1 MRARLSRLFQRA
13 RRLLPLRWGGLLL
26 VAVAVLALTISRD
39 EADHLLEPVALIA
52 LALVTAATLLVS
64 FTTLV
69 VRRRLKGQPVG
80 VPPELTTGAEFITA
94 FRVPNVR
101 LLGLLDVDLVWVEPA
116 GFDVELVRV
125 DGTLGERIR
134 AVERGRHERLVR
146 RFTVEDVFG
155 LSSLSF
161 ELEWELALRVSPV
174 AAPVHLTLASSA
186 SSGDSYSHPSGR
198 PEGDLIEM
206 RAYAHGDSMRHVLW
220 RTYARTRRLLVRVPE
235 RAVAPQPVNVAF
247 LLAGDG
253 DEPSAGVARVFV
265 EQGLLG
271 PDFVFAADG
280 ASQPTTRVPEA
291 VEQIIDSVRARRGDG
306 PTADTVAG
314 LVQSHRMGACVV
326 FAPPVDGPWRQ
337 RLLGMAKRLSVRATV
352 IIGTD
357 AIASEPVRSSERR
370 ARWLLEDDEGVQSER
385 LSALR
390 AALEADGFGVQLIH
404 RPTGKHV

>member
-26 VAVAVLALTISRD
+26 VAVAVIALSISRD
-39 EADHLLEPVALIA
+39 ESDHLLEPVALIA
-52 LALVTAATLLVS
+52 LALVAATTLLVVIA
-64 FTTLV
+64 TVV
-69 VRRRLKGQPVG
+69 VRQRLKGRAVG
-80 VPPELTTGAEFITA
+80 VPPELTTGAEFTTA

-101 LLGLLDVDLVWVEPA
+101 LLGLLDVELQWVEPA
-116 GFDVELVRV
+116 GFSVELVRTE
-125 DGTLGERIR
+125 GTLGERIR

-146 RFTVEDVFG
+146 RFTIADVFG

-161 ELEWELALRVSPV
+161 ELEWALALRVSPV
-174 AAPVHLTLASSA
+174 AAPVNLTLASSA

-206 RAYAHGDSMRHVLW
+206 RSYAHGDSMRHVLW
-220 RTYARTRRLLVRVPE
+220 RTYARTRRLLVRIPE

-291 VEQIIDSVRARRGDG
+291 VEQIIDSVRARRGEG
-306 PTADTVAG
+306 PTVEAVAG
-314 LVQSHRMGACVV
+314 LVQSHRMGSCVV
-326 FAPPVDGPWRQ
+326 FAPPIDGPWRQ
-337 RLLGMAKRLSVRATV
+337 RLVGMARRLSVRATV

-357 AIASEPVRSSERR
+357 TTASEPGPQTTRR
-370 ARWLLEDDEGVQSER
+370 ARWLLEDDEATHSER
-385 LSALR
+385 LSSLR
-390 AALEADGFGVQLIH
+390 QALEADGFGVQLIH
-404 RPTGKHV
+404 RPTGRHV